1 MEVPVSSDM
10 FFKSMDFAQRVE
22 RRARR
27 ANIEVSQ
34 AQAVRLGQYLTLLE
48 RWNAKINLTSLREPD
63 DLVDR
68 LVLEPAAAVRFLP
81 GGLVNLTDIGSG
93 GGSPA
98 IPLKVLIP
106 WSKLRMVEVKT
117 RKAAFLREAVRQLEL
132 RDAVVETVRF
142 EELVERPALLESQD
156 VVTVRAVRLEARQLL
171 SLERILAPGG
181 VLAIF
186 ASARRSGKEAIP
198 PQLSFEREDILV
210 EALGSRLWTLRKVGR

>member
-1 MEVPVSSDM
+1 VEVPVSSDM